1 MNHLFSAKKSSLHKV
16 LENTLNEV
24 NADGT
29 YASLKHSVAKSKKRS
44 EEKKKISESEKAI
57 RDRIVQLK
65 AAIAEANRSAEEDI
79 RVQDLKIASLKDG
92 LLVRRSFR
100 PTPRGWTKT
109 LSFRSRGAPRGAR
122 RSTCGVSRP

>member
-1 MNHLFSAKKSSLHKV
+1 M
-16 LENTLNEV
+16 
-24 NADGT
+24 
-29 YASLKHSVAKSKKRS
+29 AKSKKRG

-100 PTPRGWTKT
+100 PTPRTD
-109 LSFRSRGAPRGAR
+109 
-122 RSTCGVSRP
+122 